1 MPCASTFRRAV
12 IALQALRS
20 AAPQIA
26 VLYVLQ
32 DGRSG
37 MSAVGYKPKEHS
49 PGPRNNS
56 LTHDSRSYVTAV
68 NPNLFGALYIN
79 SL

>member
-32 DGRSG
+32 DGRTG
-37 MSAVGYKPKEHS
+37 MSAGGYKPKEHS

-56 LTHDSRSYVTAV
+56 STRHSRTYVMAV
-68 NPNLFGALYIN
+68 NPDWFDALYIN